1 MAISTGSDA
10 KKTTLIATTM
20 SREPNEIDQLLPQEN
35 ENEKQSVGNKIL
47 SLAIPAAGALL
58 LDPLMSL
65 ADVAFVGR
73 FSRGPDAL
81 AGMGSAASL
90 LTFSFYLCNFLC
102 TATTPLVASKRAANQ
117 EEQARAVGGQA
128 LTLAAT
134 LGGLLIAIL
143 LIFGQPLLRVMG
155 TENTGV
161 IASNYALT
169 FLSIRALAAPA
180 VLVLEAS
187 TGILRGYLDTKTPI
201 MVLIGANMLNLLLDV
216 ILIVY
221 AGLGPMGA
229 AIATTSAEWI
239 SASIFLAVLSG
250 KLPSAGEE
258 KKLQITPLLSVP
270 SFEDV
275 KPLLVASGSVL
286 LRTLVLQ
293 LSLSTAAAMAARG
306 GSVAA
311 ASIAAHQ
318 VGIQLWLLCSFFCD
332 SLAAASQGLV
342 ADALGRDDAKDVLE
356 VANTV
361 FLYSLILGLFL
372 AALLQV
378 GLSSGLLFEL
388 FSKDTDVRACLSEIL
403 PFIIIAQPLNALVFS
418 ADGVLQGASQFPY
431 QAKAMLIS
439 GLTAVSTFAA
449 MEYFQVGSER
459 LVHVWSALIALQV
472 MRGLT
477 SLWKLIDEEGPINLL
492 RK

>member
-1 MAISTGSDA
+1 
-10 KKTTLIATTM
+10 
-20 SREPNEIDQLLPQEN
+20 
-35 ENEKQSVGNKIL
+35 
-47 SLAIPAAGALL
+47 
-58 LDPLMSL
+58 
-65 ADVAFVGR
+65 
-73 FSRGPDAL
+73 
-81 AGMGSAASL
+81 
-90 LTFSFYLCNFLC
+90 
-102 TATTPLVASKRAANQ
+102 
-117 EEQARAVGGQA
+117 
-128 LTLAAT
+128 
-134 LGGLLIAIL
+134 
-143 LIFGQPLLRVMG
+143 
-155 TENTGV
+155 
-161 IASNYALT
+161 
-169 FLSIRALAAPA
+169 
-180 VLVLEAS
+180 
-187 TGILRGYLDTKTPI
+187 
-201 MVLIGANMLNLLLDV
+201 
-216 ILIVY
+216 
-221 AGLGPMGA
+221 
-229 AIATTSAEWI
+229 
-239 SASIFLAVLSG
+239 
-250 KLPSAGEE
+250 
-258 KKLQITPLLSVP
+258 
-270 SFEDV
+270 
-275 KPLLVASGSVL
+275 
-286 LRTLVLQ
+286 
-293 LSLSTAAAMAARG
+293 MAARG